1 MTYYKREEMKKIF
14 AGLCAACLLVACAPK
29 VPDNEYLIE
38 GRLEGVPD
46 STVIALYEFNSNL
59 LQEVQRDTLTGGKF
73 TFRDTISSLKKFA
86 VMSDE
91 PGFPNT
97 WLTVWAAPG
106 RRIEV
111 SGSGKLFALWNVKS
125 DLFEQQEE
133 TRFIDCAREVLEK
146 QQAYSA
152 AEKDLLMQMHR
163 EMQKENSAFPEEIW
177 TQVDSIRRLS
187 NPLQYEIARRQ
198 VECMKTAPFSTVWM
212 NNLKTYAGILSAA
225 SKYDEFKDF
234 VALAEPL
241 KELYEALPDSVKQM
255 PAGKSTYHSLYP
267 SPTVK
272 VGEKMYDSPAFDAEG
287 RKRYLAEFAGKYI
300 LLDFWSQG
308 CGPCVR
314 SIPELEEIAADYADR
329 LAVVSICSD
338 SEELW
343 KKFLVEKGMK
353 GNQWNELRHDGEGL
367 AAAYGVQGIP
377 HYVLISPDG
386 IVLDAWT
393 GYGTGSLR
401 RKIEGTVR

>member
-1 MTYYKREEMKKIF
+1 MKKILG
-14 AGLCAACLLVACAPK
+14 GLCAAGLLAACAPS

-46 STVIALYEFNSNL
+46 STVIALYDMNANL
-59 LQEVQRDTLTGGKF
+59 LQVVRQDTLMGGKF
-73 TFRDTISSLKKFA
+73 TFRDTISTLKRFGI
-86 VMSDE
+86 MSDE

-111 SGSGKLFALWNVKS
+111 SGNGKLFALWNVKS

-133 TRFIDCAREVLEK
+133 TRFVDCAREVLEK

-187 NPLQYEIARRQ
+187 DPLQFEIARRQ
-198 VECMKTAPFSTVWM
+198 VECMKTAPLSKVWM
-212 NNLKTYAGILSAA
+212 DNLKTYAGILSAA
-225 SKYDEFKDF
+225 PKYDEFKDF

-241 KELYEALPDSVKQM
+241 KELYGTLPDSVKQM
-255 PAGKSTYHSLYP
+255 PAGKRVYHLLYP

-272 VGEKMYDSPAFDAEG
+272 VGEKMYDSPAFDADG
-287 RKRYLAEFAGKYI
+287 NRHFLAEFTGKYI
-300 LLDFWSQG
+300 LLNFWSQG
-308 CGPCVR
+308 CGPCLR

-329 LAVVSICSD
+329 LAVVSISSD
-338 SEELW
+338 PEEAW
-343 KKFLVEKGMK
+343 KKFLTEKGMK

-386 IVLDAWT
+386 IVLDTWT
-393 GYGTGSLR
+393 GYGKGSLR
-401 RKIEGTVR
+401 RKIEEILR